1 MQALHS
7 RPFVS
12 GGALHSS
19 RRGVSRPNRSTVCRV
34 DAVAR
39 RSLTLQEQLK
49 SVRAAFEERQQAIA
63 DRIGQTK
70 LAAMVMH
77 ASDKLAPYLRAL
89 DLERRRL
96 VQDYFRFVEEDKR
109 LAWHWECQNVPEAAF
124 WAQQPANIIFF
135 VMALLYQGMLPVS
148 FLLCGVIPFYFAWI
162 MWDRWWASPVG
173 LALLLTWPMKF
184 PPWVFWSTH
193 FAWVW
198 PGLV

>member
-63 DRIGQTK
+63 DRIGWVVWRQTTSK
-70 LAAMVMH
+70 EWMFLQSGYQLLSH
-77 ASDKLAPYLRAL
+77 PLDTDKQSL
-89 DLERRRL
+89 
-96 VQDYFRFVEEDKR
+96 
-109 LAWHWECQNVPEAAF
+109 
-124 WAQQPANIIFF
+124 QP
-135 VMALLYQGMLPVS
+135 
-148 FLLCGVIPFYFAWI
+148 W
-162 MWDRWWASPVG
+162 
-173 LALLLTWPMKF
+173 
-184 PPWVFWSTH
+184 
-193 FAWVW
+193 
-198 PGLV
+198 